1 MYSVAY
7 VQALHPEIHWT
18 TPPGQALLVIYPL
31 RDLPNNEEDME
42 GQTRPL
48 VLERMRIGRDVV
60 CDLQIKDRY
69 VSRTHAI
76 LSRTQSGS
84 LGIRYSLVDG
94 DGQGGASSNGIFIN
108 GVRLQSARELQDG
121 DRIQWG
127 LRVLSTFHRVQEPPP
142 EVVQDHFFLGDLL
155 HEIELISAA
164 QLRFA
169 QDQSRQQGLLLGEIL
184 LQHNWVKAQT
194 IDFLLQIDKVIMP
207 QVVGKPPVGEY
218 LRAAGLVTEG
228 QLNEAMQLQKR
239 KRAYFAATLVEQGI
253 ITPATLKY
261 FLNRYDHLDQ
271 SRASTVMNLDLN

>member
-1 MYSVAY
+1 MAY
-7 VQALHPEIHWT
+7 TQALHPEVNWT
-18 TPPGQALLVIYPL
+18 APPGQALLVIYPL
-31 RDLPNNEEDME
+31 TDLPSNEEDME
-42 GQTRPL
+42 GQTLPL
-48 VLERMRIGRDVV
+48 LQARMRIGRDVV

-69 VSRTHAI
+69 VSRTHAT
-76 LSRTQSGS
+76 LSRTESRS
-84 LGIRYSLVDG
+84 LGICYSLVDG
-94 DGQGGASSNGIFIN
+94 DGQGTVSSNGIFIN
-108 GVRLQSARELQDG
+108 GVRLQSARDLQDG

-127 LRVLSTFHRVQEPPP
+127 LRVLSTFHQVQEPPP
-142 EVVQDHFFLGDLL
+142 EVVQDHLFLGDLL
-155 HEIELISAA
+155 FEIELISAA

-184 LQHNWVKAQT
+184 LQHNWIKAQT
-194 IDFLLQIDKVIMP
+194 IDFLLQIDKVVMP

-218 LRAAGLVTEG
+218 LRSAGLVTEG

-261 FLNRYDHLDQ
+261 FLSRYDHLDQ